1 MVLFVLS
8 KLTLLQT
15 KMPSILDSA
24 TNMLLG
30 KIGEDL
36 PVTDEFSEVVNLN
49 TIQHNF
55 PFFDIIAKKNDEI
68 YVFSVKARKRNGGN
82 GKLNPCYHLHHGS
95 DVIARKF
102 KKAADLLAKM
112 GHDVAKIHYCF
123 MVVPIEENTRCSY
136 YWGELKDIELDFTP
150 ENVVAGRIKFLG
162 IKVTNKHL
170 ATYNVYGHHD
180 WATIVSKHFA

>member
-1 MVLFVLS
+1 MDSFGSS

-55 PFFDIIAKKNDEI
+55 PFFDIIAKKND
-68 YVFSVKARKRNGGN
+68 
-82 GKLNPCYHLHHGS
+82 
-95 DVIARKF
+95 
-102 KKAADLLAKM
+102 
-112 GHDVAKIHYCF
+112 
-123 MVVPIEENTRCSY
+123 
-136 YWGELKDIELDFTP
+136 
-150 ENVVAGRIKFLG
+150 
-162 IKVTNKHL
+162 
-170 ATYNVYGHHD
+170 
-180 WATIVSKHFA
+180 